1 MIITVGGVKEVQAAL
16 DGLTFRKRQ
25 NIERKAARAAMNI
38 LKKRVQTAW
47 RSAPVSEP
55 STPSS
60 KSIRK
65 AAAKATTVKV
75 GTYRRAASM
84 SPSLVT
90 GGGGVYARLF
100 MNYRKKK
107 VGRARLAHLLEW
119 PHKVYRGDVDTA
131 KRARKMIG
139 ASRTTGKFVVTNE
152 FTRSKN
158 TIRDKYMR
166 AVLLW
171 VTNPKMTQ
179 KQARGVL

>member
-1 MIITVGGVKEVQAAL
+1 MIINVGGIKEVQAAL

-38 LKKRVQTAW
+38 LKKRVQAAW
-47 RSAPVSEP
+47 RSVPVSEP
-55 STPSS
+55 SVPSRN
-60 KSIRK
+60 SIRK

-75 GTYRRAASM
+75 GTRRGARPGA
-84 SPSLVT
+84 
-90 GGGGVYARLF
+90 YARLF
-100 MNYRKKK
+100 LNYHKKK
-107 VGRARLAHLLEW
+107 AGRARLAHLLEW
-119 PHKVYRGDVDTA
+119 PHKVYRGGSAPWDIDHA

-152 FTRSKN
+152 YTQSKN

>member
-1 MIITVGGVKEVQAAL
+1 MMLVSGVKEVQAAL
-16 DGLTFRKRQ
+16 NGLTFRHRQ

-47 RSAPVSEP
+47 RSVPVSEP

-60 KSIRK
+60 NSIRR

-75 GTYRRAASM
+75 GTRRGARPGA
-84 SPSLVT
+84 
-90 GGGGVYARLF
+90 YARLF
-100 MNYRKKK
+100 LNYHKKK
-107 VGRARLAHLLEW
+107 AGRARLAHLLEW
-119 PHKVYRGDVDTA
+119 PHGVYRGDVDTA

-152 FTRSKN
+152 YTRSKN

-166 AVLLW
+166 AVMLW